1 MKDIIISMFLISITF
16 FLEEMCVQVF
26 TNVLHEVIHVEDIFG
41 KVDISSVTLS
51 GFSNGKR
58 EASPLP

>member
-1 MKDIIISMFLISITF
+1 MFLIVIKF